1 VPSNLGATSSSKNA
15 DNKNLRQLSNSTY
28 AYVFHE
34 VEDIANAGI
43 VVTDE
48 GVVVIDN
55 DMHTVDQLFATLP
68 KLTDK
73 PVTFLINT
81 HHAFD
86 HTSANCI
93 FARKGV
99 TIVAAKRCREEMVR
113 LGEFNFKRWADRV
126 PSIKKAIQERELTV
140 AVPNLTFDHELQLNL
155 GGETIELFYFG
166 HAHTPGDIVVYLPKD
181 QILFGGDLFL
191 MDTFP
196 SVREAIVPNQI
207 KVIDRIL
214 EFPVKYYVP
223 GHGRVTTDRN
233 DVKNWRDYVNSMYER
248 IERMFKE
255 GRNIEE
261 IKALE
266 PMMIKEHPAWEGRR
280 LLHDAFEEI
289 YQFLTRTSANSA
301 K

>member
-73 PVTFLINT
+73 PVKFLINT

-126 PSIKKAIQERELTV
+126 PSIKKAIQEKELTV
-140 AVPNLTFDHELQLNL
+140 AIPNLTFDHELQLNL

-207 KVIDRIL
+207 KVVDRIL

-266 PMMIKEHPAWEGRR
+266 PMMIKEHPDWEGRR
-280 LLHDAFEEI
+280 LLHEAFEEI
-289 YQFLTRTSANSA
+289 YQFLTRTSANSP

>member
-1 VPSNLGATSSSKNA
+1 VNTKEAATSSGK
-15 DNKNLRQLSNSTY
+15 DVKGKNLRQLSNSTY

-73 PVTFLINT
+73 PVKFLINT

-126 PSIKKAIQERELTV
+126 PHIKKAIEEKGLTV
-140 AVPNLTFDHELQLNL
+140 AIPHLTFDHTLQLNL
-155 GGETIELFYFG
+155 GGVTIELYYFG
-166 HAHTPGDIVVYLPKD
+166 HAHTPGDIIVYLPKD

-223 GHGRVTTDRN
+223 GHGRITTDRN
-233 DVKNWRDYVNSMYER
+233 DVVQWRDYVNSMYER
-248 IERMFKE
+248 IEKMVKD
-255 GRNIEE
+255 GKKLEE
-261 IKALE
+261 IKTLE
-266 PMMIKEHPAWEGRR
+266 HVMIEEHPDWEGRR
-280 LLHDAFEEI
+280 LLHGAFEEI
-289 YQFLTRTSANSA
+289 YQFLTSPPADSAR
-301 K
+301 